1 MIRMKKEVM
10 VLKKIMHRVLRF
22 YTLLLL
28 LMISNL
34 AFSQQ
39 SNTINKDPQAYKD
52 QIIQLLEEADK
63 KETKQF
69 IEEQWTIS
77 IQASSFNDEQ
87 WAIIYDLS
95 EYMLKKRISTIPY
108 LFQFTEIL
116 VLKTQDA
123 SVNDQFDQILATLV
137 FAQELNKSKEFKAF
151 VNSIYSTLTSG
162 IFYETNTVLWK
173 TNSNNITISMEEE
186 PVFSFENAELI
197 CLAKEDS
204 SVIYGTSGKYYPFQN
219 KWFGDRGKIDW
230 TRAGQDPTEVYA
242 EFDAYSMSLKSV
254 SYRIDS
260 VRFHHYLFNKALF
273 GTLNENILANVTP
286 EKARYPSFFTYDSRF
301 EIKNI
306 ADQVDYSG
314 GFSMNG
320 ATFNGFG
327 TDDQPAKLYFK
338 YKNKVRVEAHAS
350 FISMTPNAFG
360 SDNAKIIIHIDSDTI
375 SHPGL
380 TLKFVKDSR
389 LLTMYRDDD
398 GISKAPF
405 KDDYHKFDIYSESF
419 YWNIDDPIMDFGA
432 IFGSTNR
439 MVYFESQDY
448 FSEKR
453 FNDLIGMNRMHPL
466 SAISV
471 LTDQLGYD
479 SFTLDELAQY
489 LQLSSVQT
497 ETLLFNLSI
506 QGFVDYDSKNKYAVK
521 NPKLDKYILDKAG
534 KSDYDVIQIAST
546 VSRDMNGTLNLDNN
560 EIKLSGVRFF
570 TLSDSNNVVIFPENG
585 QITIEKD
592 RDIKFGGV
600 VYAGKFEYFGSDYYF
615 DYEEFTINLIKVDS
629 AKIKVPSFTPSSD
642 GSRPLRY
649 VTNVIEGIRGSI
661 SVDDPL
667 NKSGLKSEDY
677 AEYPIFN
684 CVKESYVYYDNSRI
698 QDGVYDRE
706 RFYYEIEPFVIDSL
720 EKFKT
725 ENISFSG
732 KFVSGGIFDEMDE
745 PLVIMPDYSLGFN
758 RALPEGGITVYGG
771 AAKFDNEIT
780 LSSKGLQG
788 DGDLDFL
795 SSHSHSKAFTFYPDS
810 LQGLTDS
817 FVNVESA
824 EGGQVPESHADEVDI
839 SFYPFK
845 NTLRASVYAQPI
857 PMYNDQASL
866 RSGFMELT
874 ESGMGGSGTVEFSGA
889 YLKSDDF
896 DYNKD
901 VINADTSN
909 FSLASVNEVGLAFKT
924 DNVSANVDFIER
936 IGRFISN
943 DDESFVE
950 FPSNQY
956 ICFMDKFNWYMD
968 KNDIEL
974 ESERGAKV
982 AENDFVIDTD
992 IDKSSSNFFSIHPE
1006 QDSLNFLAP
1015 RATFNLKTSIINCD
1029 DIMFIKT
1036 ADARV
1041 YPDSGQA
1048 VIRKRAQ
1055 LDPFEN
1061 SAVIA
1066 NDITKYHSIYNA
1078 DININGRFDY
1088 EGSGYVDYINN
1099 AGQVYQIWLKTID
1112 VDTTFQTTA
1121 DGVILGEEQFMLS
1134 ANFEF
1139 QGDVDLEANRQFLVF
1154 DGTSRILHDCPE
1166 EQTYWIPFTAEVNPN
1181 DIQIPISAGITSSSN
1196 DKLYSGL
1203 VSRADPFG
1211 IYPVFLSRK
1220 DEADDQAF
1228 VDATGYLS
1236 YNSKSSEYIIAP
1248 EEKLKQSKLP
1258 GALAALNINSCYVRT
1273 DGPINLG
1280 LEYNP
1285 IDFRLYGSTEYNAED
1300 EDVTMK
1306 VSMIMDFLFNE
1317 EALKIMINDINRSPD
1332 TKGVNLSTAYYE
1344 QSLKEVL
1351 GQEKADQ
1358 LITDLN
1364 LSGAIRKLPD
1374 ELKKT
1379 FYFADIDMYWDPGA
1393 EAYKSKGLIS
1403 IANIGD
1409 KQVFKAVKG
1418 NVMITRRRSGDRI
1431 EFYLELD
1438 ERNWFFF
1445 SYSRGVLQAYAFNKD
1460 FNNILMEVKDDKRVI
1475 KPSKDQGPYEY
1486 ILASKRKKDEFLER
1500 FDE

>member
-1 MIRMKKEVM
+1 MNKHK
-10 VLKKIMHRVLRF
+10 VLSFKSKMNRFLRF
-22 YTLLLL
+22 
-28 LMISNL
+28 LMILIMLSMMSH
-34 AFSQQ
+34 AFAQQ
-39 SNTINKDPQAYKD
+39 SNSITRDPEGFKAQV
-52 QIIQLLEEADK
+52 IQLLEEADK

-69 IEEQWTIS
+69 IEEQWTPS
-77 IQASSFNDEQ
+77 IQASSFTDEQ
-87 WAIIYDLS
+87 WTTIYDLS
-95 EYMLKKRISTIPY
+95 EYMLKKRVSTLPY
-108 LFQFTEIL
+108 ILQFTEIL
-116 VLKTQDA
+116 VLKTQFA
-123 SVNDQFDQILATLV
+123 SIQDQFDQILETLV
-137 FAQELNKSKEFKAF
+137 YAKDLNKAKEFKAF
-151 VNSIYSTLTSG
+151 LTSLYSTLTSG
-162 IFYETNTVLWK
+162 IFYQTNTVLWK
-173 TNSNNITISMEEE
+173 TNSNSVTIELEEE

-197 CLAKEDS
+197 CVAKNDS
-204 SVIYGTSGKYYPFQN
+204 SVIYGTSGKYYPLQN
-219 KWFGDRGKIDW
+219 KWFGERGKIDW
-230 TRAGQDPTEVYA
+230 KRAGQDPTEVYA
-242 EFDAYSMSLKSV
+242 DFDEYSMSLKSV

-260 VRFHHYLFNKALF
+260 VRFHHYLFSKPLSGN
-273 GTLNENILANVTP
+273 LNENILANVTP
-286 EKARYPSFFTYDSRF
+286 EKAKYPSFFTFDSRF

-314 GFSMNG
+314 GFSMSG

-327 TDDQPAKLYFK
+327 TDDQPAKLFFK

-350 FISMTPNAFG
+350 FISMTPSAFG
-360 SDNAKIIIHIDSDTI
+360 SDDAKIIIHIDSDTI
-375 SHPGL
+375 YHPGL
-380 TLKFVKDSR
+380 SLKFVKESR

-466 SAISV
+466 SAISG
-471 LTDQLGYD
+471 LTNDLGYD
-479 SFTLDELAQY
+479 GFTLDEFAQY
-489 LQLSSVQT
+489 LKLSTVQT

-506 QGFVDYDSKNKYAVK
+506 QGFVDYDSKSKYAVK

-546 VSRDMNGTLNLDNN
+546 VSRDMNGSLNLDNN

-585 QITIEKD
+585 EITIEKD

-629 AKIKVPSFTPSSD
+629 TRIKVPSFQPASD
-642 GSRPLRY
+642 GSRPLRF

-661 SVDDPL
+661 NVDDPM

-677 AEYPIFN
+677 PEYPIFN

-720 EKFKT
+720 EKFRT

-732 KFVSGGIFDEMDE
+732 KFVSGGIFDDMNE
-745 PLVIMPDYSLGFN
+745 PLVIMPDYSLGFS
-758 RALPEGGITVYGG
+758 RALPEEGITVYGG

-780 LSSKGLQG
+780 LSGKGLQG

-795 SSHSHSKAFTFYPDS
+795 SSHSHSMAFTFFPDS

-817 FVNVESA
+817 FVNVESDL
-824 EGGQVPESHADEVDI
+824 GGQVPETHADEVDL
-839 SFYPFK
+839 SFYPFE
-845 NTLRASVYAQPI
+845 NMLRASVYAQPI

-866 RSGFMELT
+866 RSGYMELT
-874 ESGMGGSGTVEFSGA
+874 EEGMGGNGTVEFSGA
-889 YLKSDDF
+889 YLKSKDF
-896 DYNKD
+896 DYDKD
-901 VINADTSN
+901 VIKADTSN
-909 FSLASVNEVGLAFKT
+909 FSLAAVSDAGMAFKT
-924 DNVSANVDFIER
+924 NNVSANVDFIER
-936 IGRFISN
+936 VGKFVSN
-943 DDESFVE
+943 DEESFVE

-982 AENDFVIDTD
+982 VENDFVIDTD
-992 IDKSSSNFFSIHPE
+992 IEKSSSNFFSIHPD

-1015 RATFNLKTSIINCD
+1015 KATFNLKTSIINCT

-1041 YPDSGQA
+1041 YPDSGLA
-1048 VIRKRAQ
+1048 VIRKRAI

-1066 NDITKYHSIYNA
+1066 NDITKYHSVYNA
-1078 DININGRFDY
+1078 DINIKGRFDY

-1112 VDTTFQTTA
+1112 VDTTYQTVA

-1166 EQTYWIPFTAEVNPN
+1166 EQKYWIPFTAEVNPN
-1181 DIQIPISAGITSSSN
+1181 DIQIPISAGIASTSN
-1196 DKLYSGL
+1196 DKLFSGL

-1220 DEADDQAF
+1220 DEDADQAF
-1228 VDATGYLS
+1228 VNPTGYLS
-1236 YNSKSSEYIIAP
+1236 YDTKSNEYIIAS

-1258 GALAALNINSCYVRT
+1258 GALAALNVNSCYVRT

-1285 IDFRLYGSTEYNAED
+1285 IDIQLYGSTEYNAED
-1300 EDVTMK
+1300 EDITMQ
-1306 VSMIMDFLFNE
+1306 VSMIMDFLFND
-1317 EALKIMINDINRSPD
+1317 EALKIMLNDINRSPE
-1332 TKGVNLSTAYYE
+1332 TKGVNLSKSYYE

-1364 LSGAIRKLPD
+1364 LTGAIRKLPD

-1379 FYFADIDMYWDPGA
+1379 FYFAGIDMYWDPGA

-1445 SYSRGVLQAYAFNKD
+1445 SYSRGVMQAYAFNKD

-1475 KPSKDQGPYEY
+1475 KPTKDQGPYEY